1 MNKLIVASF
10 VTLFAFINIA
20 SAGNKGPFQW
30 PVVKVKDGD
39 TFQVNP
45 DWLPEGLT
53 LSIRVKG
60 VDTPEKAPRALCEK
74 EAELGKKATEYTTNR
89 LAPAIAGKE
98 IVTLKNIEWDKFGG
112 RMLADVYV
120 GDSTQS
126 LTQELI
132 AAGLAREYWGDKKKS
147 WCD

>member
-1 MNKLIVASF
+1 MKKLLIALLI
-10 VTLFAFINIA
+10 TLSYITV
-20 SAGNKGPFQW
+20 SYAGNKGPFQW

-39 TFQVNP
+39 TFQVAP

-60 VDTPEKAPRALCEK
+60 VDTPEKAPRAQCDR
-74 EAELGKKATEYTTNR
+74 EAELGKKATEYTTTR
-89 LAPAIAGKE
+89 LANAIAGKE
-98 IVTLKNIEWDKFGG
+98 KVTLTNIEWDKFGG

-120 GDSTQS
+120 GDSKET

-132 AAGLAREYWGDKKKS
+132 ARGLAREYWGDKKKS
-147 WCD
+147 WCE

>member
-1 MNKLIVASF
+1 MNKLIVTSL
-10 VTLFAFINIA
+10 VVLFAFVGIA
-20 SAGNKGPFQW
+20 VAGNKGPFQW

-39 TFQVNP
+39 TFQVAP
-45 DWLPEGLT
+45 DWLPEGLK

-98 IVTLKNIEWDKFGG
+98 TVTLKNIEWDKFGG

>member
-1 MNKLIVASF
+1 MNKLIVASL
-10 VTLFAFINIA
+10 VVLFAFVGIA
-20 SAGNKGPFQW
+20 AAGNKGPFQW

-39 TFQVNP
+39 TFQVAP
-45 DWLPEGLT
+45 DWLPEGLK

-98 IVTLKNIEWDKFGG
+98 TVTLKNIEWDKFGG

-132 AAGLAREYWGDKKKS
+132 AAGLAREYWGDKKKT

>member
-1 MNKLIVASF
+1 MKKLLIALLI
-10 VTLFAFINIA
+10 TLSYITV
-20 SAGNKGPFQW
+20 SYAGNKGPFQW

-39 TFQVNP
+39 TFQVAP

-60 VDTPEKAPRALCEK
+60 VDTPEKAPRAQCDR
-74 EAELGKKATEYTTNR
+74 EAELGKKATDYTTTR
-89 LAPAIAGKE
+89 LANAIAGKE
-98 IVTLKNIEWDKFGG
+98 KVTLTNIEWDKFGG

-120 GDSTQS
+120 GDSKET

-132 AAGLAREYWGDKKKS
+132 ARGLAREYWGDKKKS
-147 WCD
+147 WCE